1 MFVGKQT
8 HVHRVDREICD
19 YFGLDV
25 MKEYVIVATEMFRMQ
40 KIQPGDNDLF
50 ADVDNAFYRCLN
62 LIDT

>member
-40 KIQPGDNDLF
+40 KSNPVIAIYLQMSTTLF
-50 ADVDNAFYRCLN
+50 IDV
-62 LIDT
+62 